1 MRRPSGEKRRR
12 SAPLPPLRGKV
23 DALKA
28 RPDEGF
34 GADRRLSSRA
44 PRGADPSSVA
54 FGDTFSRKGRR
65 GAS

>member
-12 SAPLPPLRGKV
+12 LAPLPPLRGKV

-34 GADRRLSSRA
+34 GADGRLSSLA
-44 PRGADPSSVA
+44 PRGADPSSV
-54 FGDTFSRKGRR
+54 DTFSRERRR
-65 GAS
+65 GAP